1 MDIRYDCFICPHKS
15 DYLVLGSHTYTL
27 VSNMKLYMILK
38 FDRKLKPLR
47 KNDLKIKK
55 LYNNFI
61 EQTEK
66 TESIYAN
73 TLNRCS

>member
-38 FDRKLKPLR
+38 FERNLKPLR
-47 KNDLKIKK
+47 KNDLKINK

-66 TESIYAN
+66 AMLLNTSI
-73 TLNRCS
+73 LGRCS